1 MNIFRQRVGCGEGGN
16 PYHNNLLRGPVE
28 VHHNGAY
35 LFISNAGGLLA
46 VDADV
51 YVVDD
56 RAWKR
61 LSPSHSWSHKY
72 DNNRSQ

>member
-16 PYHNNLLRGPVE
+16 PYPNNLLRGPIE
-28 VHHNGAY
+28 VRHNGAY
-35 LFISNAGGLLA
+35 LLIVNTVGLLA

-51 YVVDD
+51 YVVDGYT
-56 RAWKR
+56 WER

-72 DNNRSQ
+72 DNHCSQ